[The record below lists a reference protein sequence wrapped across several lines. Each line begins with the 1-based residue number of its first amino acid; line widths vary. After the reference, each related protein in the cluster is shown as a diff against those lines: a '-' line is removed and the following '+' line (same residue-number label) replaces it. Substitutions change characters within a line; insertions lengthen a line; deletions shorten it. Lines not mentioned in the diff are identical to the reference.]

1 MENAPWVSS
10 LEATGR
16 GLVGGGFFVLWTKLP
31 YTFAWDVFGQNND
44 SSAG

>member
-1 MENAPWVSS
+1 VENAPPVSS

-16 GLVGGGFFVLWTKLP
+16 GLVGGGFFVRWTKLP
-31 YTFAWDVFGQNND
+31 YPFAWDVFGQNNE